1 MTKIEQQHLV
11 KVRSSEGSSTE
22 KQPWPEITEIN
33 ESANTVKQPYKLLVE
48 WWITFMLPLPTAVD
62 D

>member
-1 MTKIEQQHLV
+1 MTKIEQQHLG

-22 KQPWPEITEIN
+22 KRPWQEITEIN
-33 ESANTVKQPYKLLVE
+33 ESANTGMQPYKLSVE
-48 WWITFMLPLPTAVD
+48 WWITFILSLPTAVD